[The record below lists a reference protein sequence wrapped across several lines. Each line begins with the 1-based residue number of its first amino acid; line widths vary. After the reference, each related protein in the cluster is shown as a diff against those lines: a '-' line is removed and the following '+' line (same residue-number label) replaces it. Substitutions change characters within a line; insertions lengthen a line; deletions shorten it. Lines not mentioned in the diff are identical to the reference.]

1 MNGWMDYL
9 LVSIVLM
16 DEQKRNRSTVQI
28 EIPRNEE
35 KMKNMDLAHPHIYFY
50 QLFLI
55 AARFLRMEILPKP
68 VLNRDKFEFFHS
80 L

>member
-1 MNGWMDYL
+1 MYGWMDDI
-9 LVSIVLM
+9 LVALVLM

-35 KMKNMDLAHPHIYFY
+35 KTSHTFLSID
-50 QLFLI
+50 FLI
-55 AARFLRMEILPKP
+55 AARLLRMGILPKP